1 MKETRNTSIS
11 QFFYTWQ
18 EDFLEYLE
26 INEKGNHTFDGYQRI
41 INFFIDYLV
50 IKNPIKEIAELDHR
64 VVNQFIKYREDEAV
78 RLKDKSKGFEYKTK
92 MLYKTVLKLFFDYIE
107 DESNDKY
114 SFNIKW
120 KRLSFKKTTKEKT
133 HISENNEKITLKY
146 LDNLI
151 SRAERVTNWG
161 NINTTQL
168 KELKNLEFVYMLNF
182 TFKLGIYM
190 GLRVSEICSLRLKDV
205 SKPYMTNTNKQLVD
219 ILIHGK
225 GSKERL
231 VPVVYSKIK
240 KEHLFF
246 KKIRKD
252 DDILFHQITG
262 APLTRTSLY
271 NYFND
276 VGKYSGTG
284 ERGCHILRHTF
295 TYKMSEAGVDV
306 ADAQDMLGH
315 SDPSTTRIYFKRNP
329 TRMRNV
335 ATKI

>member
-1 MKETRNTSIS
+1 MESIES
-11 QFFYTWQ
+11 FFYKWQ
-18 EDFLEYLE
+18 DDFLEDLD
-26 INEKGNHTFDGYQRI
+26 INEKNDLTYASYERI
-41 INFFIDYLV
+41 INYFLDYITSKSTIDS
-50 IKNPIKEIAELDHR
+50 IEQIDHR
-64 VVNQFIKYREDEAV
+64 FINQFLKYRENEAL
-78 RLKDKSKGFEYKTK
+78 RLKNKNNGFEYKTK
-92 MLYKTVLKLFFDYIE
+92 MLYKTVLKLFFDFIE

-133 HISENNEKITLKY
+133 HISENNEKKILKY
-146 LDNLI
+146 LDNLVSKA
-151 SRAERVTNWG
+151 SRIQDWTKLNK
-161 NINTTQL
+161 TQK
-168 KELKNLEFVYMLNF
+168 KEIKNLEYVYMLNF

-190 GLRVSEICSLRLKDV
+190 GLRVSEICSLRLKDI
-205 SKPYMTNTNKQLVD
+205 SKPYMTNTNQQLVD
-219 ILIHGK
+219 ILIQGK

-231 VPVVYSKIK
+231 VPIVYSRIK

-246 KKIRKD
+246 RKIRKP

-262 APLTRTSLY
+262 KNLTRNSLY
-271 NYFND
+271 NYFD
-276 VGKYSGTG
+276 EVGEFSGTG

-315 SDPSTTRIYFKRNP
+315 SDVSTTRIYFKRNP

-335 ATKI
+335 ASKI